1 MDPRPRQPSMTS
13 SPASFPAPAGGG
25 GNSRA
30 ERLYQQAIEELK
42 NNQRTQALTSLRLAV
57 SFAPEEPRYAQAYDH
72 VRMGGRLS

>member
-13 SPASFPAPAGGG
+13 SPTSFPAPSGGS
-25 GNSRA
+25 SRA
-30 ERLYQQAIEELK
+30 EKLYQQAIEELK